1 MDFIMSIFQGIS
13 DLGSTLMLP
22 VMFTIIGLI
31 IGCGFAKSLK
41 AGITVSIGLIGI
53 NLVMN
58 LVYDNMGPIAN
69 ILVSDFGLNFQYLDV
84 GWAAVSAVAFST
96 LVGAFIIPF
105 ILVLNIL
112 MITVKAT
119 RTINIDIWNYWHYAL
134 TGSFIHMATGSL
146 PLAFLGAAVH
156 CVASLVIADRTAKQ
170 VQDVMGIP
178 GISIPQGYAAATVP
192 HSILVG
198 KVFDFFSKFTKGK
211 EGKVADEG
219 LANKLK
225 NNAFIKAVSEPIF
238 IGLIIGT
245 IMAFVVGYDWK
256 AALTVG
262 VQMAALMYL
271 LPRMAKIL
279 MEGLL
284 PISDAAKKYMTKRF
298 KGQEFY
304 IGMDSAVLL
313 GHPTTIT
320 VGMLLMPVAL
330 ILAVILPGNAIIPL
344 AGLSSMQY
352 GVAMSTVI
360 HKGKFWRTFVSG
372 IVGTSLV
379 LLISSYFGP
388 YITQFATSGALTIP
402 EGATGISAMT
412 VHLFTFIPFIL
423 ANIHIIGP
431 IVLILIIFA
440 LAIWNRNWLKKES
453 AASTREFVDA
463 DASSYVEK

>member
-1 MDFIMSIFQGIS
+1 MEYIISIFQGIS

-31 IGCGFAKSLK
+31 IGCKFSKALK

-58 LVYDNMGPIAN
+58 LVYNNMEPVAD
-69 ILVSDFGLNFQYLDV
+69 ILVSNFGLNLKYLDV

-96 LVGAFIIPF
+96 LVGAFIIPY
-105 ILVLNIL
+105 ILALNIIL
-112 MITVKAT
+112 ITLKAT

-134 TGSFIHMATGSL
+134 TGSFIHMATGNL
-146 PLAFLGAAVH
+146 ILAFLGATVH
-156 CVASLVIADRTAKQ
+156 FVASLVVADRTAKQ
-170 VQDVMGIP
+170 VQEVMGIP

-192 HSILVG
+192 HSVLVG
-198 KVFDFFSKFTKGK
+198 KVFDLFSKNKDVTTADAEKVNRFK
-211 EGKVADEG
+211 ENEWVKTVTD
-219 LANKLK
+219 
-225 NNAFIKAVSEPIF
+225 PIY

-245 IMAFVVGYDWK
+245 AIALIVGYDLK
-256 AALTVG
+256 SALTVG
-262 VQMAALMYL
+262 ISMSALMYL
-271 LPRMAKIL
+271 LPRMAKVL

-284 PISDAAKKYMTKRF
+284 PISNAAKAFMTKRF

-320 VGMLLMPVAL
+320 VGLVLMPIAL
-330 ILAVILPGNAIIPL
+330 LLAIILPGNAIIPL
-344 AGLSSMQY
+344 AGISSMQWD
-352 GVAMSTVI
+352 VAMATVI
-360 HKGKFWRTFVSG
+360 HKGKFWRTLVSG
-372 IVGTSLV
+372 IIGTAMV

-388 YITQFATSGALTIP
+388 YITQFALSGAISIP

-412 VHLFTFIPFIL
+412 VNLFTFIPHIL

-431 IVLILIIFA
+431 VVLVALILGLA
-440 LAIWNRNWLKKES
+440 LWNRAWLKKQTNL
-453 AASTREFVDA
+453 STTEFIDA
-463 DASSYVEK
+463 DASSYMEK